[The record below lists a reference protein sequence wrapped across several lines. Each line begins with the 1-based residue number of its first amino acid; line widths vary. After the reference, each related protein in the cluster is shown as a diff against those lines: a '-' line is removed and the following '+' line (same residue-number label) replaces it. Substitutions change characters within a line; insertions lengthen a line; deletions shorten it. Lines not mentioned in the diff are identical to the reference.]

1 VKHFVKALD
10 HTTDAL
16 QHTGSMFCQI
26 FEAEM
31 KSEIFTG
38 TQIRQA
44 LQYQELEAE

>member
-1 VKHFVKALD
+1 VKHYVKAFD

-16 QHTGSMFCQI
+16 QNTGSMFCQI

-44 LQYQELEAE
+44 LQFQELEAK